1 MKKVAKGGPGGR
13 SRQNPQSRQS
23 RQNRQSRQSRQSRTE
38 KTRKRI
44 TAHAERVF
52 RERGFRK
59 VTVEELCADLGMSKR
74 TFYRYFADRDALV
87 VTVVVERVESHV
99 PAILENL
106 TSSGPVDTIL
116 RKHFDLLIH
125 NVLANVST
133 QMMVDI
139 QVLMPELWDRIEQF
153 RSGAVG
159 IITELLRRGQKEGS
173 IRPDVD
179 PTVAGKLIQ
188 GILTN
193 VAHPRFVAEQGLS
206 FDQLITTFKGLLLQ
220 GVLVPRD
227 SRLRGNDGQ

>member
-1 MKKVAKGGPGGR
+1 MEKATKGR
-13 SRQNPQSRQS
+13 SG
-23 RQNRQSRQSRQSRTE
+23 RQSRQSRQSRTARTE

-74 TFYRYFADRDALV
+74 TFYRHFPDRDALV
-87 VTVVVERVESHV
+87 MAVVVERVESYV

-106 TSSGPVDTIL
+106 TSGGPVDEIL
-116 RKHFDLLIH
+116 KKHFDLLIH
-125 NVLANVST
+125 NVLSNVST
-133 QMMVDI
+133 QMMVDV
-139 QVLMPELWDRIEQF
+139 QVLMPELWDLIEQL
-153 RSGAVG
+153 RSRAVG
-159 IITELLRRGQKEGS
+159 IITELLSRGQKEGS
-173 IRPDVD
+173 IRPDID

-193 VAHPRFVAEQGLS
+193 VGHPRFMAEQGLS
-206 FDQLITTFKGLLLQ
+206 FDQFLTTFKDLLLQ

-227 SRLRGNDGQ
+227 SPSSRE

>member
-1 MKKVAKGGPGGR
+1 MEKATKGRPSR
-13 SRQNPQSRQS
+13 S
-23 RQNRQSRQSRQSRTE
+23 E

-44 TAHAERVF
+44 IAHGERVF

-74 TFYRYFADRDALV
+74 TFYRYFQDRDALV
-87 VTVVVERVESHV
+87 VAVVVERVESHV

-106 TSSGPVDTIL
+106 TSSEPVDVIL
-116 RKHFDLLIH
+116 RRHFDLLIH
-125 NVLANVST
+125 NILSNVPM
-133 QMMVDI
+133 QMMVDVQI
-139 QVLMPELWDRIEQF
+139 LMRELWDRIDQF

-173 IRPDVD
+173 IRPDID
-179 PTVAGKLIQ
+179 PNVAGKLIQ

-193 VAHPRFVAEQGLS
+193 VAHPQFMAEQGLS

-220 GVLVPRD
+220 GVLVPRTEE
-227 SRLRGNDGQ
+227 